1 MTAPL
6 QNLCAA
12 VCGDG
17 GAGRVHAPRKM
28 EDAVCKQCA
37 PSVWSSRTQKCGRIE
52 RSILVQDKGR
62 CKHPSSRSHRPAK
75 QGGATDCGLSEAG
88 ITGGRNGRRNSA
100 SLLKS
105 RSSEVHPRGSPR
117 EYWPI
122 FEPIC
127 AVPKI
132 VNVLITKRVSCGY
145 IVSVVWCVA
154 DKGGYT

>member
-37 PSVWSSRTQKCGRIE
+37 PSVWSSRTQKCGGIE

-62 CKHPSSRSHRPAK
+62 
-75 QGGATDCGLSEAG
+75 
-88 ITGGRNGRRNSA
+88 
-100 SLLKS
+100 
-105 RSSEVHPRGSPR
+105 
-117 EYWPI
+117 W
-122 FEPIC
+122 
-127 AVPKI
+127 
-132 VNVLITKRVSCGY
+132 
-145 IVSVVWCVA
+145 
-154 DKGGYT
+154 